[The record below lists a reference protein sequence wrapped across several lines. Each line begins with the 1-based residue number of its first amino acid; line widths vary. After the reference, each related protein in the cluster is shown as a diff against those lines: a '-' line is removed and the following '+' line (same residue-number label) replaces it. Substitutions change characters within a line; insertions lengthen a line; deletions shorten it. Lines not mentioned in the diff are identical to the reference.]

1 MMAALVLFPA
11 VLFSLLFLAKCS
23 AKADYMPD
31 EDALICNVTNGGV
44 VSRGG
49 TRTIRLE
56 GLLFPTDL
64 SRPMI
69 GSIRF
74 EYISPNVIWS
84 GEVKQFCDLMRLT
97 NFDQL
102 GTSGDAAPST
112 DNFGYSIPPSASQTL
127 QAPLTMFFT
136 ALPLDSTSNVGL
148 TAVDNL
154 NCFSEEVWNRN
165 VHSMGQ
171 LSLVVAFAERNQ
183 RPFNLTKLISTFKGV
198 HFPFLFLSSTLS
210 TQMTGAKDPLL
221 FFRDA
226 VDLTRNSISCIISVR
241 GDFGDSKANDSLLN
255 NFSRT
260 SVLFVSVS
268 FIILMVIS
276 LAWLIFYYIQRFRYA
291 HAKDRLARRLFNA
304 ARKTLTKLPVKTLRN
319 GDNELNSLCPVCIEP
334 FHDGDVIRI
343 LVCNHLFHKTCVDP
357 WLLQH
362 RTCPL
367 CKLDILKAVGYSF
380 KQSEESVRDDGV
392 SAIARSAEAASN
404 MFRSLPATSDFQD
417 PFFPTPAHSP
427 PLVQH
432 VLHAGNTHCYTIIP
446 MTVHSS
452 ADAVNFQRK
461 ECRKKSDTSCGVL
474 SSADTVDGDVGFA
487 NNAGSCKSP
496 KCQATAA
503 GAAAASCSA
512 MGTGAA
518 ATFFKMRVKPASQR
532 CCRRASSMEAAVD
545 CCWALDSSQQSQRNP
560 VPPVHIH
567 RVQSEQL

>member
-1 MMAALVLFPA
+1 MAAVVLLPA
-11 VLFSLLFLAKCS
+11 VLFSLFVAKCS

-44 VSRGG
+44 VGRGG

-74 EYISPNVIWS
+74 EYISPNVLWS
-84 GEVKQFCDLMRLT
+84 GEVKRFCDLMRLT
-97 NFDQL
+97 NFDHL
-102 GTSGDAAPST
+102 GTSPDAAPSA
-112 DNFGYSIPPSASQTL
+112 DNLGSSIPPSASQTL
-127 QAPLTMFFT
+127 QAPLAMFFT
-136 ALPLDSTSNVGL
+136 ALPLDSSSNVGL
-148 TAVDNL
+148 TAVDSVD
-154 NCFSEEVWNRN
+154 CFSEEVWNRN
-165 VHSMGQ
+165 LHSMGQ
-171 LSLVVAFAERNQ
+171 LSMVVAFAERNQ

-226 VDLTRNSISCIISVR
+226 VDLTRNSISCVISVK
-241 GDFGDSKANDSLLN
+241 GDFGDSKASDSLLN

-446 MTVHSS
+446 MTVHSA

-474 SSADTVDGDVGFA
+474 SPADTADGDVAFA
-487 NNAGSCKSP
+487 HDNAGSCKKSP
-496 KCQATAA
+496 AAAT
-503 GAAAASCSA
+503 GAAAAASSA
-512 MGTGAA
+512 MGTVAPVTT
-518 ATFFKMRVKPASQR
+518 TFFKMRVKPASQS
-532 CCRRASSMEAAVD
+532 CCRRATSMEAAVD
-545 CCWALDSSQQSQRNP
+545 CCWALDSSQQSQCNP
-560 VPPVHIH
+560 ASPVHIH

>member
-1 MMAALVLFPA
+1 MAAVVLLPA
-11 VLFSLLFLAKCS
+11 VLFSLFVAKCS

-44 VSRGG
+44 VGRGG

-74 EYISPNVIWS
+74 EYISPNVLWS
-84 GEVKQFCDLMRLT
+84 GEVKRFCDLMRLT
-97 NFDQL
+97 NFDHL
-102 GTSGDAAPST
+102 GTSPDAAPSA
-112 DNFGYSIPPSASQTL
+112 DNLGSSIPPSASQTL
-127 QAPLTMFFT
+127 QAPLAMFFT
-136 ALPLDSTSNVGL
+136 ALPMDSSSNIGL
-148 TAVDNL
+148 TAVDSVD
-154 NCFSEEVWNRN
+154 CFSEEVWNRN
-165 VHSMGQ
+165 LHSMGQ
-171 LSLVVAFAERNQ
+171 LSMVVAFAERNQ

-226 VDLTRNSISCIISVR
+226 VDLSRNSISCVISVK
-241 GDFGDSKANDSLLN
+241 GDFGDSKASDSLLN

-343 LVCNHLFHKTCVDP
+343 LVCNHLFHKTC
-357 WLLQH
+357 
-362 RTCPL
+362 
-367 CKLDILKAVGYSF
+367 LDILKAVGYSF

-392 SAIARSAEAASN
+392 SAIARSAEATSN

-427 PLVQH
+427 PLVSI
-432 VLHAGNTHCYTIIP
+432 A
-446 MTVHSS
+446 

-474 SSADTVDGDVGFA
+474 SPADTADGDVAFA
-487 NNAGSCKSP
+487 HDNAGSCKKSP
-496 KCQATAA
+496 AAAT
-503 GAAAASCSA
+503 GAAAASSA
-512 MGTGAA
+512 MGTVAPVTT
-518 ATFFKMRVKPASQR
+518 TFFKMRVKPASQR
-532 CCRRASSMEAAVD
+532 CCRRATSMEAAVD
-545 CCWALDSSQQSQRNP
+545 CCWALDSSQQSQCNP
-560 VPPVHIH
+560 ASPVHIH